1 VNAYYGAQRGG
12 RPARIGVALIF
23 TVFAVLGGV
32 VAVGSIAFAGSLLP
46 AHIVLGVITA
56 YLSLRA
62 LIWHI
67 RDRKRRFTLDRYPV
81 QADRVLAGSGWHGTA
96 YFGWILGIS
105 VYTQMATPLVQALV
119 ALAAVLGVP
128 FGISAGIGLGLARS
142 LAPWQ
147 GALARDRSDPALV
160 IDRYI
165 GKRASSM
172 SFRLFGVIAA
182 LWVAGA
188 DVAGMVR

>member
-1 VNAYYGAQRGG
+1 
-12 RPARIGVALIF
+12 
-23 TVFAVLGGV
+23 VLGI
-32 VAVGSIAFAGSLLP
+32 IAAF
-46 AHIVLGVITA
+46 
-56 YLSLRA
+56 LSLRA

-67 RDRKRRFTLDRYPV
+67 RDRKRFALDRYPV

-96 YFGWILGIS
+96 YFGWILGVS

-128 FGISAGIGLGLARS
+128 FGIAAGIGLGLARS
-142 LAPWQ
+142 LASWQ
-147 GALARDRSDPALV
+147 GALAPGRSDPAV
-160 IDRYI
+160 IVDRYI
-165 GKRASSM
+165 GKRTSGV